1 MTAIEIIGVILA
13 TSHVLTV
20 GLIVLWFG
28 LNKPKTLTLF
38 RQRFRAALFPARARS
53 THSLR

>member
-20 GLIVLWFG
+20 ALIVLWFG
-28 LNKPKTLTLF
+28 LNKPKTFALF
-38 RQRFRAALFPARARS
+38 RQRFRAAMFPARARS
-53 THSLR
+53 TSSLR